1 MPGATVEQIK
11 QLLKEHLSKQLA
23 KAGISDPP
31 DSLSLTE
38 SGLIDSFGLLEIVM
52 AVQDKFGVT
61 VDVGDADPDSFTT
74 FGGFAETV
82 AKYSQPA

>member
-1 MPGATVEQIK
+1 MVSADQVK
-11 QLLKEHLSKQLA
+11 QLLKDHLRNELS
-23 KAGISDPP
+23 KAGITDPA

-38 SGLIDSFGLLEIVM
+38 SGLVDSFGLLEIVM

-61 VDVGDADPDSFTT
+61 VDVGDVDPESFTT

-82 AKYSQPA
+82 AKYAQPA